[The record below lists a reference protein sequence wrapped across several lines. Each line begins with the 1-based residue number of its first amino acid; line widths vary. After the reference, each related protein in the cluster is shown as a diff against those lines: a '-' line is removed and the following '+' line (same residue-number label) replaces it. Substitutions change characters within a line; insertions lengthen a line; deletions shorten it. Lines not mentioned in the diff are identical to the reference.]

1 MTEPEELIDFWYAD
15 DARKRWFKSTA
26 EFDQHLA
33 TKYSQMWQH
42 ALDGLYDDWTN
53 NAKGCLALC
62 ILLDQIPRN
71 IFRGSAKAYASDA
84 RAREI
89 CKHAI
94 DTGVNAALSEDE
106 SRFLY
111 MPLMHSE
118 VLADQDLSI
127 QMFAEAGL
135 AQQSKFAHHHRDI
148 IEKFGRFP
156 HRNEK
161 LGRVSSAAELR
172 YLQSKSAFKG

>member
-1 MTEPEELIDFWYAD
+1 MIDVEEIIEFWYAEST
-15 DARKRWFKSTA
+15 RKRWFNSTA
-26 EFDQHLA
+26 EFDQSLA
-33 TKYSQMWQH
+33 TKYSDVWQQ
-42 ALDGLYDDWTN
+42 ALDGQYDDSMQS
-53 NAKGCLALC
+53 ASGCLALC

-71 IFRGSAKAYASDA
+71 IFRGDAKAYASDEKA
-84 RAREI
+84 RAV

-94 DTGVNAALSEDE
+94 ETGLNKALTADQ

-118 VLADQDLSI
+118 ALADQDLSI

-135 AQQSKFAHHHRDI
+135 AQQSEFAHHHRGI

-161 LGRVSSAAELR
+161 LGRISSKEEIAYLR
-172 YLQSKSAFKG
+172 SKSAFKG